1 MHLRWT
7 AAGIP
12 SGSSTASSA
21 RRTRRKGILSGGPNL
36 GYVADD
42 LDIDFAADET
52 AILGEL
58 RASLKQVA
66 EWPPESPLNFVLMLA
81 SRTRGKL
88 GEMLVDGI
96 ARRADLSTAKPSSV
110 DYDRQVGSSRCEIKF
125 STEDPPRF
133 QQVRD
138 PRLESSEQKYDHLIC
153 VSGRPHGLVYWI
165 IPATVVGT
173 LMDEEKIT
181 VQHAMSNT
189 KWFLP
194 SRAESDDFSAFRFT
208 YEPFVEALKGLA

>member
-1 MHLRWT
+1 
-7 AAGIP
+7 
-12 SGSSTASSA
+12 
-21 RRTRRKGILSGGPNL
+21 
-36 GYVADD
+36 VADD
-42 LDIDFAADET
+42 LDIDFAADEV
-52 AILGEL
+52 ALLDDL
-58 RASLKQVA
+58 RTSLKQVA
-66 EWPPESPLNFVLMLA
+66 EWPPESPLSFVLMLA

-96 ARRADLSTAKPSSV
+96 ARRAGLNTTKPSSV
-110 DYDRQVGSSRCEIKF
+110 DYDRQIGSSRCEIKF

-138 PRLESSEQKYDHLIC
+138 PRLDSGEQKYDHLIC

-165 IPATVVGT
+165 IPASAVGK
-173 LMDEEKIT
+173 LMDEEEIT

-194 SRAESDDFSAFRFT
+194 SRTDSDTFSAFRFT
-208 YEPFVEALKGLA
+208 YEDLVEAIHALA

>member
-1 MHLRWT
+1 MLVL
-7 AAGIP
+7 
-12 SGSSTASSA
+12 GSTKRGSVQ
-21 RRTRRKGILSGGPNL
+21 LCEL
-36 GYVADD
+36 QDVADE

-52 AILGEL
+52 VILGEL
-58 RASLKQVA
+58 SASLKQVA
-66 EWPPESPLNFVLMLA
+66 EWPPESPLSFVLMLA

-96 ARRADLSTAKPSSV
+96 ARRAGLNTAKPSSV
-110 DYDRQVGSSRCEIKF
+110 DYDRQIGSSRCEIKF

-138 PRLESSEQKYDHLIC
+138 PRLGSGEEKYDHLIC

-165 IPATVVGT
+165 IPAPVVGA

-181 VQHAMSNT
+181 IQHAMSDT
-189 KWFLP
+189 RWFLP
-194 SRAESDDFSAFRFT
+194 SRIDSDAFSSFRVT
-208 YEPFVEALKGLA
+208 YEDFVVALRAFA

>member
-1 MHLRWT
+1 
-7 AAGIP
+7 
-12 SGSSTASSA
+12 
-21 RRTRRKGILSGGPNL
+21 
-36 GYVADD
+36 
-42 LDIDFAADET
+42 
-52 AILGEL
+52 
-58 RASLKQVA
+58 
-66 EWPPESPLNFVLMLA
+66 MLA

-96 ARRADLSTAKPSSV
+96 ARRAGLSTAKPSSV
-110 DYDRQVGSSRCEIKF
+110 DYDRQIGSSHCEIKF

-138 PRLESSEQKYDHLIC
+138 PRLESGERKYDHLIC

-165 IPATVVGT
+165 IPASEVGT

-194 SRAESDDFSAFRFT
+194 SRTDSDTFSVFRYT
-208 YEPFVEALKGLA
+208 YEDFLEALSLLA

>member
-1 MHLRWT
+1 MT
-7 AAGIP
+7 
-12 SGSSTASSA
+12 
-21 RRTRRKGILSGGPNL
+21 
-36 GYVADD
+36 DD

-52 AILGEL
+52 VILTEL

-66 EWPPESPLNFVLMLA
+66 EWPPESPLSFVLMLA

-96 ARRADLSTAKPSSV
+96 ARRAGLSTAKPSSV

-138 PRLESSEQKYDHLIC
+138 PRLESGEQKYDYLIG

-165 IPATVVGT
+165 IPASVVGT

-181 VQHAMSNT
+181 IQHAMSNT

-194 SRAESDDFSAFRFT
+194 SRTDSDAFSGFRYT
-208 YEPFVEALKGLA
+208 YEDFVDALHALT

>member
-1 MHLRWT
+1 MPD
-7 AAGIP
+7 G
-12 SGSSTASSA
+12 
-21 RRTRRKGILSGGPNL
+21 
-36 GYVADD
+36 
-42 LDIDFAADET
+42 LDIDFAADE
-52 AILGEL
+52 AALLNEL
-58 RASLKQVA
+58 RTSLKQVA
-66 EWPPESPLNFVLMLA
+66 EWPPESPLSFVLMLA

-96 ARRADLSTAKPSSV
+96 ARRAGLSTAKPSSI
-110 DYDRQVGSSRCEIKF
+110 DYDRQIGSSRCEIKF

-138 PRLESSEQKYDHLIC
+138 PRLESGERKYDCLIC

-165 IPATVVGT
+165 IPASAVGA
-173 LMDEEKIT
+173 LMDEEAIT

-194 SRAESDDFSAFRFT
+194 SRTDSDAFSAFRST
-208 YEPFVEALKGLA
+208 YEDFVEALRALV